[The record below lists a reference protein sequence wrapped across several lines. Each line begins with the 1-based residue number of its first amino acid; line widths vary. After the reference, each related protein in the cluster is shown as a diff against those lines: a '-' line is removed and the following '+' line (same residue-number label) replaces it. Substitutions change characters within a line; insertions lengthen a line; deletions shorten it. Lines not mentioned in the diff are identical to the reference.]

1 MMVTLPGAIPGT
13 RIDTMQTAEGD
24 TALAQDFVGATS
36 WDTRKASTELVSAIL
51 AATASGRRAL
61 IIRAYFPLE
70 YAKQASREVRE
81 MIRSI
86 SATTRP
92 PGVSAPPTICAAL
105 KSVIACGDAFAS
117 IQREPLQ
124 PRGAVRRWA
133 SSVQLP
139 GSTTPATITEDRGER
154 VFETS
159 FGSWEVI
166 MRGFGPSLPDQRE
179 ADERFK
185 ALRVDLR
192 SCFPD
197 WGLPKDDELSLVLSG
212 PTHVLKLAVL
222 DSDQEGEGEWWLTLR
237 VVPRAA
243 ARRLL
248 DP

>member
-1 MMVTLPGAIPGT
+1 
-13 RIDTMQTAEGD
+13 
-24 TALAQDFVGATS
+24 
-36 WDTRKASTELVSAIL
+36 
-51 AATASGRRAL
+51 
-61 IIRAYFPLE
+61 
-70 YAKQASREVRE
+70 
-81 MIRSI
+81 
-86 SATTRP
+86 
-92 PGVSAPPTICAAL
+92 VSAPPTICAAL
-105 KSVIACGDAFAS
+105 KSVIASGDAFAS

-133 SSVQLP
+133 SSIALP
-139 GSTTPATITEDRGER
+139 GSTTPASITEDRGER
-154 VFETS
+154 VFEAS

-222 DSDQEGEGEWWLTLR
+222 DSDKEGEGEWWLTLR

-243 ARRLL
+243 AQRLL